1 MNEPGFQLWIGCK
14 KRDGTDE
21 LVCPGGSN
29 GVPTFTFWADVS
41 AATGTHDPCARMT
54 GENGKWNDCRCD
66 REFYAACEM
75 RVSPRSYC
83 LQADAD
89 GRFTPQCLLHHDI
102 KNLTVTGIPGCGQA
116 CWAEPQCH
124 SFNIWKQPG
133 KETICQLNSAVSTL
147 SEEDFKPVPSCT
159 FFKI

>member
-1 MNEPGFQLWIGCK
+1 MAK
-14 KRDGTDE
+14 KFDD
-21 LVCPGGSN
+21 
-29 GVPTFTFWADVS
+29 
-41 AATGTHDPCARMT
+41 
-54 GENGKWNDCRCD
+54 GKWGD
-66 REFYAACEM
+66 RICALEKFVACEM
-75 RVSPRSYC
+75 HVNPRSYC

-147 SEEDFKPVPSCT
+147 SEGDIKLVTGCT
-159 FFKI
+159 LFTLRIEL